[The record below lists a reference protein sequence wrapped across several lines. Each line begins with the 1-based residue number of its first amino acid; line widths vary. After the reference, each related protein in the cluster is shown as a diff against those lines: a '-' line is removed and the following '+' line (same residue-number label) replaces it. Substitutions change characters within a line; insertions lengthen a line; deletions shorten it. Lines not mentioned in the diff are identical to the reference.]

1 MNQLN
6 IDDNLLLQDKS
17 IKIFT
22 NEKRNK
28 DLPQEP
34 KTSPKGITIG
44 RALVNIIKSI
54 VIPPFLSK
62 AQPKEVPQQP
72 KKQIQPPQPSPKKS
86 QAEQLKQ
93 APQQH
98 QTAQLKQQPQIPAQ
112 MIQTKQQVPPTK
124 PQIAQQQQVPTQI
137 QTQLKQV
144 SSQPPQ
150 AAQIKQQVST
160 QTTPQ
165 PSQVSTQL
173 KQQVPTQTTPQLQQ
187 VAQTRQQVPTQTT
200 HQPPQPPQ
208 TKQQVSPQT
217 TPQPQQIAQT
227 KQQVPTQTTPQPPQV
242 SVQLKQQQ
250 VPPQTTPQ
258 PPQPQQVAQTKQQV
272 PTQTMPQPPQAAQT
286 KQQQVPTQIILQPPQ
301 TKQQVPPQI
310 TQQIQQL
317 PQISPQPP
325 QTPIQS
331 TQQISP
337 LPPISQSLPPIAQ
350 PEPNKKEDV
359 PSYVMK
365 LLNTD
370 DKPKNLKKGKTPYLI
385 LKLLKE
391 KGASTPER
399 AVTKAFILD
408 ELKQTNN
415 LQGSS
420 VNEPLRK
427 TIAESRIIHIKES
440 DTYYISEKG
449 LKALDQC
456 ENSSIGPI
464 TPGSSPAKSFPINSV
479 QSQYI
484 PPLSKPQ
491 PNVHTPERQAS
502 SQSRS
507 NWGSAGHVLSEDDP
521 IGQQPPPPQQQQ
533 APQTPQMQIPRS
545 KHQPSPQSPSSLW
558 IPDDFIS
565 KSEGNTA
572 LILSMFYLG
581 ATYSRNAVMRSD
593 IISEGKNFTDKL
605 HTTYHDG
612 GKYNLGKTLIKKLLG
627 KGYIK
632 EYKNFKI
639 NISVMFLTKT
649 GNAAAREL
657 IKRDIPRGSCLISY
671 KSYEAMP
678 KFKDIRDAILCVLMV
693 YGATSVESG
702 VIYPFIVTE
711 VNYII
716 GDMRGMDDGII
727 TPEYAA
733 LFDVVKNG
741 LVEKSFNKET
751 EYKFY
756 LTQKGKEVTIRSIGD
771 DKFKGYLTAAK
782 GRKEKSPKKKKGN
795 GRKKQDD
802 NGDDINVKEDID
814 VKLKEE
820 DVDINAGV
828 DDEEEEEEK
837 ETEEERK
844 EDEEGEE
851 TEEEVEKGEE
861 TEEEVEKSTVM
872 KSERSNTY
880 DNGSVIDLIDYDEL
894 EKNKEENPTHK
905 RSSSDPQITYSQQPQ
920 SNGPKKNLSTEAQLK
935 SLPSSSA
942 PTPLKKTQEVDTH
955 KKPNEE
961 QVDDD
966 DDLEIIGVQQME
978 VIYLDD
984 EPPAKKRACGT
995 TDSPSAIVVLD
1006 DDSNSDKATELDD
1019 CVPQV
1024 KPKQKLWK
1032 VDHRIARKY
1041 PLPDMTGVFSI
1052 ISPLKTI
1059 PAPPKIIGVRLII
1072 DTREPL
1078 KIKEK
1083 IKVKFAENRIT
1094 CEENTMSTGDYIW
1107 VATGIDGKDYL
1118 LNAIIERKAVL
1129 DFDSSLKDGRYHA
1142 QISKMKATNISNILY
1157 LIEGAVEEMSFNNVS
1172 FEEIQK
1178 SIENVSKKEKL
1189 KLIRTLSQ
1197 DRTVSFFVNITK
1209 SLNSALREGKLTENF
1224 FAYPLRGLEGLKDED
1239 PLSSP
1244 FD

>member
-1 MNQLN
+1 M
-6 IDDNLLLQDKS
+6 
-17 IKIFT
+17 
-22 NEKRNK
+22 
-28 DLPQEP
+28 
-34 KTSPKGITIG
+34 
-44 RALVNIIKSI
+44 
-54 VIPPFLSK
+54 
-62 AQPKEVPQQP
+62 
-72 KKQIQPPQPSPKKS
+72 
-86 QAEQLKQ
+86 
-93 APQQH
+93 
-98 QTAQLKQQPQIPAQ
+98 
-112 MIQTKQQVPPTK
+112 
-124 PQIAQQQQVPTQI
+124 
-137 QTQLKQV
+137 QV
-144 SSQPPQ
+144 S
-150 AAQIKQQVST
+150 
-160 QTTPQ
+160 
-165 PSQVSTQL
+165 
-173 KQQVPTQTTPQLQQ
+173 
-187 VAQTRQQVPTQTT
+187 
-200 HQPPQPPQ
+200 
-208 TKQQVSPQT
+208 
-217 TPQPQQIAQT
+217 
-227 KQQVPTQTTPQPPQV
+227 
-242 SVQLKQQQ
+242 
-250 VPPQTTPQ
+250 
-258 PPQPQQVAQTKQQV
+258 
-272 PTQTMPQPPQAAQT
+272 
-286 KQQQVPTQIILQPPQ
+286 
-301 TKQQVPPQI
+301 
-310 TQQIQQL
+310 
-317 PQISPQPP
+317 
-325 QTPIQS
+325 
-331 TQQISP
+331 
-337 LPPISQSLPPIAQ
+337 
-350 PEPNKKEDV
+350 
-359 PSYVMK
+359 
-365 LLNTD
+365 
-370 DKPKNLKKGKTPYLI
+370 
-385 LKLLKE
+385 
-391 KGASTPER
+391 
-399 AVTKAFILD
+399 
-408 ELKQTNN
+408 
-415 LQGSS
+415 
-420 VNEPLRK
+420 
-427 TIAESRIIHIKES
+427 
-440 DTYYISEKG
+440 
-449 LKALDQC
+449 
-456 ENSSIGPI
+456 
-464 TPGSSPAKSFPINSV
+464 
-479 QSQYI
+479 
-484 PPLSKPQ
+484 
-491 PNVHTPERQAS
+491 
-502 SQSRS
+502 
-507 NWGSAGHVLSEDDP
+507 
-521 IGQQPPPPQQQQ
+521 
-533 APQTPQMQIPRS
+533 RS

-565 KSEGNTA
+565 KSESNTA

-605 HTTYHDG
+605 HSTYHDG

-632 EYKNFKI
+632 EYKNPKI
-639 NISVMFLTKT
+639 NISVMFLSNT

-671 KSYEAMP
+671 KPYEAMP

-702 VIYPFIVTE
+702 VTYPFIVTE
-711 VNYII
+711 VNYVI

-782 GRKEKSPKKKKGN
+782 SRKEKSPKKKKGS

-802 NGDDINVKEDID
+802 NGAGINVKEDID
-814 VKLKEE
+814 AKFKEEEE

-837 ETEEERK
+837 ETGEERK
-844 EDEEGEE
+844 EAEEGEE

-861 TEEEVEKSTVM
+861 MEMEEEVEKSTDM

-880 DNGSVIDLIDYDEL
+880 DNGSVIDLIDYNEL
-894 EKNKEENPTHK
+894 EKNKEENSAHK
-905 RSSSDPQITYSQQPQ
+905 RSSSDPQITYSRQQPQ
-920 SNGPKKNLSTEAQLK
+920 LNGPKKNLGTETQPK
-935 SLPSSSA
+935 SIPSSSQ
-942 PTPLKKTQEVDTH
+942 PTPLKKTREVDTH
-955 KKPNEE
+955 KKPDEE

-966 DDLEIIGVQQME
+966 DDLEIIGVQQMD

-995 TDSPSAIVVLD
+995 TDSPTAIVVLD
-1006 DDSNSDKATELDD
+1006 DDSNSDKAMELDG
-1019 CVPQV
+1019 CAPQA

-1041 PLPDMTGVFSI
+1041 PLPDMSGVFSI

-1059 PAPPKIIGVRLII
+1059 PAPPKIVGVRLII

-1118 LNAIIERKAVL
+1118 LNAIIERKAVV

-1142 QISKMKATNISNILY
+1142 QISKMRATNISNILY

-1172 FEEIQK
+1172 FEETQK
-1178 SIENVSKKEKL
+1178 FIENVSKKEKL

-1209 SLNSALREGKLTENF
+1209 SLNSALREGRLTENF

-1239 PLSSP
+1239 PLTSP